1 MAAVLNSSSNLHS
14 KLDCFTIEKID
25 PNVKI
30 PIKIGYGT
38 PSSLTGVST
47 IAANPSTKHFSILKS
62 TISSAFP
69 DYDFTDL
76 GTSDFKR
83 IIATEQIKSNI
94 SWQLSSSLPSATN
107 LETHLWQAIETEIS
121 PNSCDIYQYEPE
133 SADVFSEMG
142 AIWNYTYFFINEKQK
157 KVLLL
162 HLREGA
168 HDFGSESGSEDM
180 FDECDVI
187 NNHYSY
193 NVF

>member
-1 MAAVLNSSSNLHS
+1 MG
-14 KLDCFTIEKID
+14 F
-25 PNVKI
+25 
-30 PIKIGYGT
+30 GT
-38 PSSLTGVST
+38 PNSLTSMPT

-76 GTSDFKR
+76 SNGDFKR
-83 IIATEQIKSNI
+83 VIATEQIKSNI
-94 SWQLSSSLPSATN
+94 SWQLSSALPTASI

-121 PNSCDIYQYEPE
+121 PGICDVYQYEPE
-133 SADVFSEMG
+133 TADIFSEMG

-162 HLREGA
+162 HLRDGA
-168 HDFGSESGSEDM
+168 HDIGSESGSED
-180 FDECDVI
+180 FYDDCDVL

-193 NVF
+193 GGF